1 MLKMVL
7 IGAVAV
13 PAIAAGS
20 VAATGVVVVD
30 VKEARGRHHI
40 VVPVPLALAQFAA
53 AFVPAEKMRLRLP
66 HQAQQYMPVA
76 RQVLTALAEAED
88 GELVRVEEP
97 GQKVSIRKEGDMVRV
112 FVDDGNEHVKVQVP
126 ISLALAVLP
135 GAGNSQ
141 VSASQAVFALQ
152 HARLTEVVNVQGKD
166 GEQVSVTVY

>member
-30 VKEARGRHHI
+30 VKEPRGGHHI
-40 VVPVPLALAQFAA
+40 VVPVPLALAQVAA
-53 AFVPAEKMRLRLP
+53 AFVPEEKMRLRLP
-66 HQAQQYMPVA
+66 REAQQYMPVA
-76 RQVLTALAEAED
+76 KQVLAALAEAED

-97 GQKVSIRKEGDMVRV
+97 GQKVSIRKEGGIVRIQ
-112 FVDDGNEHVKVQVP
+112 VDDGDEHVKVQVP
-126 ISLALAVLP
+126 ISLALSMLP
-135 GAGNSQ
+135 ESGSQ
-141 VSASQAVFALQ
+141 FSASQAVWALQ

-166 GEQVSVTVY
+166 GEQVTVTVY

>member
-30 VKEARGRHHI
+30 VKEARGGHHF
-40 VVPVPLALAQFAA
+40 VVPVPLALAQVAA

-66 HQAQQYMPVA
+66 HEAEQYMPVA

-97 GQKVSIRKEGDMVRV
+97 GQKVSIRKEGDIVRV
-112 FVDDGNEHVKVQVP
+112 SVDDGDEHVRVQVP
-126 ISLALAVLP
+126 ISLALSVLP
-135 GAGNSQ
+135 SAGSQ
-141 VSASQAVFALQ
+141 VSASQAVLALQ

>member
-30 VKEARGRHHI
+30 VKEARGGHHF
-40 VVPVPLALAQFAA
+40 VVPVPLALAQVAA

-66 HQAQQYMPVA
+66 HEAEQYMPVA
-76 RQVLTALAEAED
+76 RQVLTALAAAED

-97 GQKVSIRKEGDMVRV
+97 GQKVSIRKEGDIVRV
-112 FVDDGNEHVKVQVP
+112 SVDDGDERVRVQVP
-126 ISLALAVLP
+126 ISLALSVLP
-135 GAGNSQ
+135 SAGSQ

-152 HARLTEVVNVQGKD
+152 HARLTEVVNVQGRD
-166 GEQVSVTVY
+166 GEQVTVTVY

>member
-20 VAATGVVVVD
+20 VAATGVVVVN
-30 VKEARGRHHI
+30 VREARGGHHF
-40 VVPVPLALAQFAA
+40 VVPVPLALAQVAA
-53 AFVPAEKMRLRLP
+53 AFVPENKTRLHLGRDAEKYL
-66 HQAQQYMPVA
+66 PVA
-76 RQVLTALAEAED
+76 RQVLSALAEAED

-112 FVDDGNEHVKVQVP
+112 SVDDGDEHVKVQVP

-135 GAGNSQ
+135 SSGSQ

>member
-1 MLKMVL
+1 
-7 IGAVAV
+7 VAV

-30 VKEARGRHHI
+30 VREPRGGHHF
-40 VVPVPLALAQFAA
+40 VVPVPLALAQVAA
-53 AFVPAEKMRLRLP
+53 AFVPQRKTRLHLG
-66 HQAQQYMPVA
+66 HDVEQYLPVA
-76 RQVLTALAEAED
+76 RQVLTALAQAED

-112 FVDDGNEHVKVQVP
+112 FVDDGNQHVKVQVP

-135 GAGNSQ
+135 SAGTQ

-152 HARLTEVVNVQGKD
+152 HARLTEVVNVQGAD
-166 GEQVSVTVY
+166 GEQVTVTVY